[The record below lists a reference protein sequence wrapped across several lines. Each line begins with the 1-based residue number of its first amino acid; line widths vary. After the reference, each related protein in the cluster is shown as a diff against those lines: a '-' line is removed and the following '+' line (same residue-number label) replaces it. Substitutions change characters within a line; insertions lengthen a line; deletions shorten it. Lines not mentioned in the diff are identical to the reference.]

1 MKNVIER
8 GCNKSLITS
17 FRICNDDLCAAE
29 DAVMTQIINMYR
41 GKYGE
46 FYRYIT
52 EVFHENQLGH
62 MDINGEF
69 RRQFQTKQYCPT
81 CATEEEMAKEK
92 YRNVINIRVSD
103 EDINAQYVISLLDNF
118 LYCCNKCKKA
128 VITIEYK

>member
-1 MKNVIER
+1 MYFF
-8 GCNKSLITS
+8 SFLTS
-17 FRICNDDLCAAE
+17 PLQNFSIKDSENTVLLA
-29 DAVMTQIINMYR
+29 INMFVIR
-41 GKYGE
+41 GE

-69 RRQFQTKQYCPT
+69 RRQFQTKQYCLA